1 MSALLNCV
9 ENKRVAKKLFEK
21 AEKAAKAE
29 AKLQRLQSV
38 LNIKFAIILQEIFLQ
53 GLTLLQKL
61 SLA

>member
-1 MSALLNCV
+1 VSALLNYA
-9 ENKRVAKKLFEK
+9 ENKRVAKELSEK

-38 LNIKFAIILQEIFLQ
+38 LNVKFAIILQEIFSQ